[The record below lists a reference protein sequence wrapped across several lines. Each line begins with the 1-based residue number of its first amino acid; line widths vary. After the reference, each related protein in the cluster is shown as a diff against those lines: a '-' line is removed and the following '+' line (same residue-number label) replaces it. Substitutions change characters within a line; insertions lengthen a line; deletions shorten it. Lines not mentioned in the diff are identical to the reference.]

1 MGAQAVFAPATD
13 HQCRASRLMRAG
25 RSWLSPT
32 VQGRPGTLMR
42 SSLANSPEGSPGRVF
57 LVGCPRS
64 GTTFLQDLLARHPQV
79 MSLPETA
86 FFDDTV
92 GGFSGWV
99 RSGET
104 PKLRGRF
111 GYAGRAARRNA
122 PRKLHEIA
130 EATGLTAPRLCW
142 RWRYAAYVRQFTEL
156 LDAAALSRGRSL
168 WLEKTPN
175 HLAYLPYI
183 EALVPGAR
191 CIHLVRR
198 GEDVIAS
205 LVDAGLRYEQAMD
218 AFDHCLA
225 WWAGQWNRSVEVHR
239 RYAGAPRH
247 LVLFYEDLIA
257 DLSGQFRRICEFLG
271 IAVLQ
276 PGGETP
282 EIGVARLSREPW
294 KQTAVSGRL
303 VVPEDKRDSAL
314 SAHTRRWLRANLYS
328 YQQLREQV
336 AAAQAP
342 RASGGLVPGA
352 EEAELDGGALP
363 ESRLRPT

>member
-1 MGAQAVFAPATD
+1 MHTPPSF
-13 HQCRASRLMRAG
+13 
-25 RSWLSPT
+25 
-32 VQGRPGTLMR
+32 
-42 SSLANSPEGSPGRVF
+42 SSDASPGRVF

-79 MSLPETA
+79 LSLPETA

-92 GGFSGWV
+92 GGFQTWV

-104 PKLRGRF
+104 PKLRGRL
-111 GYAGRAARRNA
+111 GYAGRAARRNV
-122 PRKLHEIA
+122 PRKLREIA
-130 EATGLTAPRLCW
+130 EATGARAPWLPW
-142 RWRYAAYVRQFTEL
+142 RWRYADYVRQFTGL
-156 LDAAALSRGRSL
+156 LDAAAQSRGRSL

-218 AFDHCLA
+218 AFDHGLA
-225 WWAGQWNRSVEVHR
+225 WWASQWNRSVEVHR

-247 LVLFYEDLIA
+247 LVVFHEDLIA

-271 IAVLQ
+271 VAVLE
-276 PGGETP
+276 PGGEAP
-282 EIGVARLSREPW
+282 EIAVARLAREPW
-294 KQTAVSGRL
+294 KQEAVSGRL
-303 VVPEDKRDSAL
+303 VVPQDKREAVL
-314 SAHTRRWLRANLYS
+314 SANTLRWLRANLYS

-336 AAAQAP
+336 AAAQAES
-342 RASGGLVPGA
+342 RATGLASQSA
-352 EEAELDGGALP
+352 EPSVAGTALP
-363 ESRLRPT
+363 DSRLRPT